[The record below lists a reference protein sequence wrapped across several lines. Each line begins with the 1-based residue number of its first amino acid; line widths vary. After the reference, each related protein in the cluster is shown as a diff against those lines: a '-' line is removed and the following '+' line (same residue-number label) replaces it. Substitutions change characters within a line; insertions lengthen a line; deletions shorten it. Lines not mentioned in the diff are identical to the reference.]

1 MPVSGFEEAAMNDTL
16 WIGIVTI
23 VVLGYLLYALL
34 VPEKF

>member
-1 MPVSGFEEAAMNDTL
+1 MPVSGSEEAAMNDTL